1 MKKLT
6 LILALAQAAVL
17 YAAESTRYKDRMFDV
32 EKTSDV
38 VYATGVPQ
46 LNKLHQLSI
55 TFLAFDQ
62 NIYFYQNESSTENV
76 DLKMDIYTPKNDN
89 QVKRAAVIVV
99 HGGAMIGGAKDK
111 NSKIVAYCD
120 SLAARGFVAA
130 SIDYRLGVT
139 VTGEFSLNGLLKGNT
154 YNVAVDSADYA
165 RAVYRGVQDVN
176 AAVRYMRANADK
188 LGIDS
193 NRIYL
198 VGNST
203 GAILS
208 FENIYA
214 NSKDDFFDYLEY
226 DGVPTLGD
234 LNDFGEQG
242 VGAHANGG
250 VFLWGGVHDPKIV
263 ANNRIP
269 VLLVH
274 GEEDST
280 VLFKTGRP
288 LQNFSLTGTGIPKA
302 FTNRLLINL
311 ETPTLYGSFVVDSTL
326 SASNGEK
333 ANQETYFVEGQK
345 HEFYDNSDYTDN
357 VKTKVFDFLY
367 KLATSNKV
375 IYDFGAITITEDNK
389 GIRHASVDGEYN
401 GSGIVSVD
409 REIPVNDVVLERTFN
424 TSGYSTVVLPF
435 SVKSG
440 DVSGAK
446 QFLDFVGVERNAKGR
461 WVVQMKRVWCDEK
474 TVIDDIEQMDISDE
488 DKEIAKEGCRSVFG
502 DDIVLSAYK
511 PYFLQM
517 QGTKLTFS
525 GAVTF
530 EPSAKKVETVVDDW
544 ILRGTLAPRRWT
556 EDDAELGYAYGYS
569 AINKDN
575 VKIGDFIKAGKDAY
589 IKALRC
595 YLLYSIQIMDDVQG
609 VRRAPEPETVND
621 LPESME
627 VVIVDRVH
635 DEEKTTVIGRIDT
648 RTGEFTAVP
657 SYRAFDLKGRSV
669 GKGRSAAGMYLKKRI
684 ASPK

>member
-17 YAAESTRYKDRMFDV
+17 YAAESVRYKDRLFDV

-139 VTGEFSLNGLLKGNT
+139 VTGEFSLKGLLKGNT

-226 DGVPTLGD
+226 AGVPTLGD

-242 VGAHANGG
+242 VSAHANGG

-424 TSGYSTVVLPF
+424 TSGYSSVVLPF

-446 QFLDFVGVERNAKGR
+446 QFLDFVGVERNAKGG
-461 WVVQMKRVWCDEK
+461 WVVQMKR
-474 TVIDDIEQMDISDE
+474 
-488 DKEIAKEGCRSVFG
+488 
-502 DDIVLSAYK
+502 
-511 PYFLQM
+511 P
-517 QGTKLTFS
+517 
-525 GAVTF
+525 
-530 EPSAKKVETVVDDW
+530 
-544 ILRGTLAPRRWT
+544 
-556 EDDAELGYAYGYS
+556 
-569 AINKDN
+569 
-575 VKIGDFIKAGKDAY
+575 
-589 IKALRC
+589 
-595 YLLYSIQIMDDVQG
+595 
-609 VRRAPEPETVND
+609 
-621 LPESME
+621 
-627 VVIVDRVH
+627 
-635 DEEKTTVIGRIDT
+635 
-648 RTGEFTAVP
+648 
-657 SYRAFDLKGRSV
+657 
-669 GKGRSAAGMYLKKRI
+669 
-684 ASPK
+684 